1 MILITP
7 LFIVFE
13 GIDGSGKTT
22 LSRMLFDNLKSSSH
36 DVVWFREPGD
46 SKWGRKIR
54 ELAQLKDRIPIQ
66 EELAYF
72 IEDRK
77 MNVKKNIIP
86 ALKQKRVVI
95 LDRYFYSTACYQGAR
110 GLDMEA
116 ILKTNRAFAPEPD
129 CTFIIDIDVQT
140 ALERIQRSRTKS
152 ARLFEKA
159 SFLTKVRE
167 NYLRLRGTH
176 IHILEGNRL
185 PQSIFKDI
193 IQILDSDSYNSVKK
207 TNI

>member
-1 MILITP
+1 MTLKTP

-22 LSRMLFDNLKSSSH
+22 LSRMLFDNLKSRSL
-36 DVVWFREPGD
+36 DVVRLREPGD

-54 ELAQLKDRIPIQ
+54 ELAQLKDRIPLQ
-66 EELAYF
+66 EELTYF

-77 MNVKKNIIP
+77 LNVKKNIIP
-86 ALKQKRVVI
+86 ALKQKKVVI

-116 ILKTNRAFAPEPD
+116 ILKTNRTFAPEPD
-129 CTFIIDIDVQT
+129 CTFIIDIDVET
-140 ALERIQRSRTKS
+140 ALKRIQRNRTES

-159 SFLTKVRE
+159 SFLAKVRE
-167 NYLRLRGTH
+167 NYLKLRGPH
-176 IHILEGNRL
+176 IHILKGNRSL
-185 PQSIFKDI
+185 HSIFQDI
-193 IQILDSDSYNSVKK
+193 IQILENGICNSVKK
-207 TNI
+207 TNS

>member
-1 MILITP
+1 MTLKIP

-22 LSRMLFDNLKSSSH
+22 LSQMLFDNLKSRSL
-36 DVVWFREPGD
+36 DVVRLREPGD

-54 ELAQLKDRIPIQ
+54 ELAQLKDRIPLQ
-66 EELAYF
+66 EELIYF

-77 MNVKKNIIP
+77 LNVKKNIIP

-116 ILKTNRAFAPEPD
+116 ILKTNRTFAPEPD
-129 CTFIIDIDVQT
+129 CTFIIDIDVNT
-140 ALERIQRSRTKS
+140 ALERIQRNRTES

-159 SFLTKVRE
+159 SFLAKVRE
-167 NYLRLRGTH
+167 NYLKLRGPH
-176 IHILEGNRL
+176 IHILKGNRSL
-185 PQSIFKDI
+185 HSIFQDI
-193 IQILDSDSYNSVKK
+193 IQILENGTCNSVKK
-207 TNI
+207 TNS